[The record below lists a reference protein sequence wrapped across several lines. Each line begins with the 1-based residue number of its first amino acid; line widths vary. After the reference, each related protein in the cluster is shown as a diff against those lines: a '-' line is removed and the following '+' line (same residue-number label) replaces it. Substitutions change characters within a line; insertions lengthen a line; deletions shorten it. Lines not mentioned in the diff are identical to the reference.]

1 MFIFRFVSCDHPK
14 EEIKA
19 VFNNLISEEDLNTL
33 LSSDNCMSFTISDFC
48 TGYNSRVSFSQKPEF
63 NTSLE
68 YSYGKEHELP
78 PALVGGK
85 SLVTRNGNVIVKT
98 MTFPDVVYTYETIVS
113 GFCVSIKMSS
123 TRDGYIS
130 TSIWERVNASFCGY
144 FVMQNHVNAENYM
157 VADNKMSKAEAETLL
172 SFLAVRITKKGGKY
186 EMADFLGNGTNK
198 SISFNLGVEFAEEN
212 YHLGIN
218 GTHLFTS
225 NSLSELVY
233 TFKDKGSGS
242 VTVWKALATTDTL
255 TWTAEKA
262 SHGVKCSIT
271 YQRCGDI
278 DGTWKV
284 MTHSNYDNFLRG
296 LGLPESVIQ
305 DAVEERETLTWKHLG
320 KEVWLAAS
328 SSKVLPMESKHLI
341 PGIDHSSQ
349 MMGMN
354 VTEIFN
360 LSRDGMYG
368 TVKMGENMFNY
379 KVVVGKELAHMDV
392 EIDGKPFTKATIIF
406 ART

>member
-1 MFIFRFVSCDHPK
+1 
-14 EEIKA
+14 
-19 VFNNLISEEDLNTL
+19 
-33 LSSDNCMSFTISDFC
+33 
-48 TGYNSRVSFSQKPEF
+48 
-63 NTSLE
+63 
-68 YSYGKEHELP
+68 
-78 PALVGGK
+78 
-85 SLVTRNGNVIVKT
+85 
-98 MTFPDVVYTYETIVS
+98 
-113 GFCVSIKMSS
+113 
-123 TRDGYIS
+123 
-130 TSIWERVNASFCGY
+130 
-144 FVMQNHVNAENYM
+144 
-157 VADNKMSKAEAETLL
+157 
-172 SFLAVRITKKGGKY
+172 
-186 EMADFLGNGTNK
+186 
-198 SISFNLGVEFAEEN
+198 
-212 YHLGIN
+212 
-218 GTHLFTS
+218 
-225 NSLSELVY
+225 
-233 TFKDKGSGS
+233 
-242 VTVWKALATTDTL
+242 
-255 TWTAEKA
+255 
-262 SHGVKCSIT
+262 
-271 YQRCGDI
+271 
-278 DGTWKV
+278 

-341 PGIDHSSQ
+341 PGIEHSSQ